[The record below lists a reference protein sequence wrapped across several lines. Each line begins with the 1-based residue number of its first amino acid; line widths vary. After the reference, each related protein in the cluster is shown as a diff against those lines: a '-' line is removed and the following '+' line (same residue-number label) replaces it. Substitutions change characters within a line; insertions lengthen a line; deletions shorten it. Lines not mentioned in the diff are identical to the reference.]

1 MRLDSELVN
10 RKLFQSRQ
18 RAKNAVTE
26 GKVLV
31 NSKVCLKP
39 SLLK

>member
-31 NSKVCLKP
+31 NSKVCL
-39 SLLK
+39 LK